1 MKHMFAFAAAATAIV
16 FAAEPAFAQAGGIG
30 DVAKSLTD
38 NLKTIPTLIG
48 TAAQAV
54 GIWACGKAAYA
65 LKEMSENGHD
75 RDSARK
81 ALLSGVA
88 GVMLVALP
96 SMMGVGMQ
104 TLFATKEGNLTQTN
118 GVISIK

>member
-1 MKHMFAFAAAATAIV
+1 MRFIFAVAAATALV
-16 FAAEPAFAQAGGIG
+16 VAADPAFAQAGGIG

-38 NLKTIPTLIG
+38 NLKSIPTLLG
-48 TAAQAV
+48 TGAQAI
-54 GIWACGKAAYA
+54 GIWACGRAAYA

-96 SMMGVGMQ
+96 SMMGVGMN
-104 TLFATKEGNLTQTN
+104 TLFSSTAGNLTQTN
-118 GVISIK
+118 GAISIK

>member
-1 MKHMFAFAAAATAIV
+1 MKIVFAIASATAIV
-16 FAAEPAFAQAGGIG
+16 FAADPALAQAGGIG

-48 TAAQAV
+48 TGAQAI
-54 GIWACGKAAYA
+54 GIWCCGKAAYA

-75 RDSARK
+75 RESGRK
-81 ALLSGVA
+81 ALLAGVA
-88 GVMLVALP
+88 GVALVALP
-96 SMMGVGMQ
+96 SMMGVGMN
-104 TLFATKEGNLTQTN
+104 TLFATTEGNLTKTN